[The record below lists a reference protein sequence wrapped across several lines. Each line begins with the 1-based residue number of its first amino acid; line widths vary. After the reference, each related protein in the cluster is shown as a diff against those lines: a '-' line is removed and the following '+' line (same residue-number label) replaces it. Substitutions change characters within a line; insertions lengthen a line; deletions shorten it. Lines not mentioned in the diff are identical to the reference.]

1 MQTTTIIAADI
12 GNSAIKL
19 ALKASGTLHEQTLP
33 IDDHDWNGSAVQWAR
48 KQADLQELVWHIASV
63 HPQATEVLTGHLR
76 TICPTENVHLVTWR
90 DVPMEPQVDE
100 PDRLGIDRLIGAY
113 AASLDSNPPLIVVDA
128 GSAITVDLVGSDGKF
143 KGGAILP
150 GLGMQF
156 ASLANGTASLP
167 LLSYNNKEPQTPA
180 KNTQDAIFSGIV
192 TGATAAIDR
201 LIAAFC
207 KQQDLTPH
215 TVPVVLTG
223 GDAPVVSPRL
233 EHNHQRIDNLVCR
246 GLLHL
251 QLSN

>member
-12 GNSAIKL
+12 GNSAVKL
-19 ALKASGTLHEQTLP
+19 ASKASGTLHEHTLP
-33 IDDHDWNGSAVQWAR
+33 IDTHDWSGSAVQWAS
-48 KQADLQELVWHIASV
+48 KQADQRELVWHIASV
-63 HPQATEVLTGHLR
+63 HPQATEILTGHLR
-76 TICPTENVHLVTWR
+76 TICPTENLQLVTWR
-90 DVPMEPQVDE
+90 DVPLEPQVDE

-143 KGGAILP
+143 HGGAILP

-156 ASLANGTASLP
+156 ASLANATASLP
-167 LLSYNNKEPQTPA
+167 LLSYVDKEPQAPA
-180 KNTQDAIFSGIV
+180 KNTQDAIFSGVV

-201 LIAAFC
+201 LISKYC
-207 KQQDLTPH
+207 KQADLTTG
-215 TVPVVLTG
+215 TVPIVLTG
-223 GDAPVVSPRL
+223 GDAPVVSPHL
-233 EHNHQRIDNLVCR
+233 QHNHQRIDNLVCR